1 MNSMCS
7 PFVNGVLSCGGET
20 MAKRLPGPPT
30 SQARRD
36 IAADAR
42 SQLVQSQLA
51 AESAAFDE
59 KSAKL
64 KALRLKRDAKNT
76 E

>member
-1 MNSMCS
+1 M
-7 PFVNGVLSCGGET
+7 V
-20 MAKRLPGPPT
+20 KRRPGLPPG
-30 SQARRD
+30 QARRD
-36 IAADAR
+36 IAAEAR
-42 SQLVQSQLA
+42 SQLVRSQQA

-64 KALRLKRDAKNT
+64 KALRLEREAMNK

>member
-1 MNSMCS
+1 M
-7 PFVNGVLSCGGET
+7 V
-20 MAKRLPGPPT
+20 KRLLGPPT

-36 IAADAR
+36 VAAEAR
-42 SQLVQSQLA
+42 SQLVRSLLA
-51 AESAAFDE
+51 AESEAFDE

>member
-1 MNSMCS
+1 M
-7 PFVNGVLSCGGET
+7 V
-20 MAKRLPGPPT
+20 KRRPGLAAG
-30 SQARRD
+30 QARRD
-36 IAADAR
+36 IAAEAR
-42 SQLVQSQLA
+42 SQLVRSQLA
-51 AESAAFDE
+51 AESEAFDE